1 MFVRIFRNEKTNM
14 NNIYVEWRT
23 QINSIFAKIKNK
35 SSINIIIFENLK
47 IFVNLTNEN
56 KTYELFDYKSN
67 DYVIDLKSNKIFFYN
82 FIYSL
87 SKNEFKILRIYLNKH
102 FKNDFIKF
110 FIFQSKYQFCS
121 LKKTK
126 FWNWM

>member
-1 MFVRIFRNEKTNM
+1 MFVRIFHDEKKNM
-14 NNIYVEWRT
+14 NNVHIERRA
-23 QINSIFAKIKNK
+23 QIDSIFAKMKNK
-35 SSINIIIFENLK
+35 SNIKIIIFEILK
-47 IFVNLTNEN
+47 KFVDLTNEN

-67 DYVIDLKSNKIFFYN
+67 DHVIDLKSNNKFFYN

-126 FWNWM
+126 F